1 MGMIFASLRLS
12 GKQPVSMDL
21 FLPLVNILNVNSLF
35 LIFGLVFHLPQIY
48 YFHISN
54 NCFTLIHKNCL
65 KRETAST
72 VEFYFD
78 VLDAGVVFVTFDDII
93 NPV

>member
-1 MGMIFASLRLS
+1 MGVIFASLRLS
-12 GKQPVSMDL
+12 GKQQVSMDL
-21 FLPLVNILNVNSLF
+21 FLPLVNILNANSLF

-48 YFHISN
+48 YFYTLN

-72 VEFYFD
+72 VEFCFD
-78 VLDAGVVFVTFDDII
+78 VLDAGMVFVTFDDII

>member
-12 GKQPVSMDL
+12 EKQQVCMDL

-35 LIFGLVFHLPQIY
+35 LIFGLVFYLPRIY
-48 YFHISN
+48 YFHILN
-54 NCFTLIHKNCL
+54 NCFKLSHKNCL
-65 KRETAST
+65 KRETART
-72 VEFYFD
+72 VEFCFD
-78 VLDAGVVFVTFDDII
+78 ALDAGVVFVTFDDII